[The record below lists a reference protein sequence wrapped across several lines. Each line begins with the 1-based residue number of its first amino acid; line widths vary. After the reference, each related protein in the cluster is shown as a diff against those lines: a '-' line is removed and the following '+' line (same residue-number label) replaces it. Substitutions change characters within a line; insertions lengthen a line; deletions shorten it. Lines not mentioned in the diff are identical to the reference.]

1 MTAPKMPVV
10 ELVHLVEEDVYLLET
25 VPWGMQ
31 LELNGLPVKAPA
43 AIDDPHQ
50 LRRVVPT
57 RTEVVGYV
65 SADHMAGLSVER
77 YNELRSQLL
86 EPAGGDEDGFL
97 NIDDE
102 YAYKKFMRDWSPETL
117 VRPATYE
124 PVDFQVTE
132 IRRDSGDPDIRSLW
146 NDAKLADQ
154 RKMYRVSRLHV
165 AHNTLK
171 QLAAKHGLDVEIP
184 NHSGIR
190 FAKIEGAYSFD
201 DSMDF
206 TRGVDFIGTVEQ
218 CKAEK
223 ARIVKLVEAPALA
236 AAAKKRGLAVAP
248 ASAGEIRE
256 KLIRVRAAVLALH
269 LKQSSPSRHG
279 ALGLLGEVIA
289 ALDTQ
294 IAQELQ

>member
-1 MTAPKMPVV
+1 MTAPAQPVV
-10 ELVHLVEEDVYLLET
+10 DLVHLVEEDVYLLET

-43 AIDDPHQ
+43 AIEDPHQ
-50 LRRVVPT
+50 LRRVAPT

-65 SADHMAGLSVER
+65 SADHMAGLSVEK

-86 EPAGGDEDGFL
+86 EPAGGNEDGFSS
-97 NIDDE
+97 IDDE

-124 PVDFQVTE
+124 PVTFQVTE
-132 IRRDSGDPDIRSLW
+132 IRRDSGDPDIKSLW
-146 NDAKLADQ
+146 NDARLVAQ

-171 QLAAKHGLDVEIP
+171 QLAAKHGLVVDIP
-184 NHSGIR
+184 SHSGIR
-190 FAKIEGAYSFD
+190 FAKIEGVYSFD

-206 TRGVDFIGTVEQ
+206 TKGPDFIGTVEQ
-218 CKAEK
+218 CRAEK
-223 ARIVKLVEAPALA
+223 ARIVKLVEAPVLA

-256 KLIRVRAAVLALH
+256 KLIRVRAAVHQLQ
-269 LKQSSPSRHG
+269 LKQSSPSRQG
-279 ALGLLGEVIA
+279 VILVLGELIA